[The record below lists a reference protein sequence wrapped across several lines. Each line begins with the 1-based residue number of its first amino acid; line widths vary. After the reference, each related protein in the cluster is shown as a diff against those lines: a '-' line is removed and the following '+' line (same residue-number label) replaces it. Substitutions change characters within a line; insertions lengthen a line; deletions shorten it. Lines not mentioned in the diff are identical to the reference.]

1 MNILRR
7 KRLAEILSSIED
19 LKSDLE
25 DVLFEEEEYRDNIPE
40 NLQGSTRYEVA
51 DEACDSIQSAIDALD
66 EATDYI
72 TEIEGV
78 E

>member
-25 DVLFEEEEYRDNIPE
+25 DVLSEEEEYRDNIPE